1 MGVAPVL
8 EPAGSPVFIL
18 GGGGRTGSTLVQRLL
33 ISTGEIMI
41 WGEHAGVLLD
51 GVQRIVS
58 GMREWIDR
66 EGARHLERF
75 RQHGWNAWIP
85 NVNPSHDA
93 FVAGARA
100 ALLEALAVPAA
111 QMGYR
116 RWGFK
121 EIRYNGAAVELLK
134 ILFPDATIIVILRHP
149 GDALRSIKVA
159 AWYEKDFGA
168 QPEAFL
174 AAWAATSSTLVASA
188 SKFDGVLVSR
198 YEDLVADPQRFVA
211 RVAKHVGIDVNRFD
225 PTAIA
230 TRLRGAPGGP
240 TPEPIALDARDR
252 AALAAPDV
260 RQTATVLGYT
270 ID

>member
-1 MGVAPVL
+1 VGVAPVL

-33 ISTGEIMI
+33 LSTGEIMI
-41 WGEHAGVLLD
+41 WGEHAGILLE

-58 GMREWIDR
+58 GMHEWIDR

-75 RQHGWNAWIP
+75 HQHGWNAWIP

-111 QMGYR
+111 RMGYR

-134 ILFPDATIIVILRHP
+134 ILFPDASIIVIVRHP
-149 GDALRSIKVA
+149 GDALQSIKVA
-159 AWYEKDFGA
+159 DWYEKDFGGR
-168 QPEAFL
+168 PEAFL
-174 AAWAATSSTLVASA
+174 AAWAAASSTLVASA
-188 SKFDGVLVSR
+188 SKFEGVLVSR

-211 RVAKHVGIDVNRFD
+211 AVAKHVGIDVARFD
-225 PTAIA
+225 PAAVA
-230 TRLRGAPGGP
+230 TRLRGPSGKP
-240 TPEPIALDARDR
+240 MPEPALLDAKDR
-252 AALAAPDV
+252 AALAATNV
-260 RQTATVLGYT
+260 RQTAALLGYT

>member
-1 MGVAPVL
+1 VGVAPVL

-41 WGEHAGVLLD
+41 WGEHGGILLD

-58 GMREWIDR
+58 GMHEWIDR

-111 QMGYR
+111 RMGYR

-121 EIRYNGAAVELLK
+121 EIRYNGGAVALLK
-134 ILFPDATIIVILRHP
+134 VLFPDASIIVIVRHP

-159 AWYEKDFGA
+159 QWYEKDFGA

-174 AAWAATSSTLVASA
+174 AAWASTTSSLVKSA
-188 SKFDGVLVSR
+188 PGFEGVLVSR
-198 YEDLVADPQRFVA
+198 YEDLVAEPQRFVEA
-211 RVAKHVGIDVNRFD
+211 VAKHVGIDVNRFD
-225 PTAIA
+225 PAAIT
-230 TRLRGAPGGP
+230 TRVRGAPGEP
-240 TPEPIALDARDR
+240 MPEPALLDAKDR
-252 AALAAPDV
+252 AALAATDV
-260 RQTATVLGYT
+260 RQTAALLGYT